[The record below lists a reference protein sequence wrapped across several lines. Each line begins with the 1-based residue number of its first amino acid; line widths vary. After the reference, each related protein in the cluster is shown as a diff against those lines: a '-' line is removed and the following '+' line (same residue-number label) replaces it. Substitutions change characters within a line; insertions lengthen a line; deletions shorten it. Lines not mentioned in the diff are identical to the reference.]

1 MVTPKQLIVLAVI
14 IIAALCLIDADHVTG
29 EGLCAAVLAVTI
41 GLILAV
47 RPVLAGRFRPV
58 FVPVYCPCPE
68 DLPVPPPKA

>member
-1 MVTPKQLIVLAVI
+1 MVNPKRMIVLAVI
-14 IIAALCLIDADHVTG
+14 VIAALCLIDAAHVTG
-29 EGLCAAVLAVTI
+29 QGLCAALLAVTI

>member
-1 MVTPKQLIVLAVI
+1 MVNLKRVIVLAVI
-14 IIAALCLIDADHVTG
+14 VIAALCLIDADHVTG

-47 RPVLAGRFRPV
+47 RSVLGGRFRPV
-58 FVPVYCPCPE
+58 FVPVYCRCPE